1 MPLPTRPAP
10 FRLDAMKPLSRF
22 LLFAPAVAALLFAGC
37 RLKDIRTVT
46 LHADGVRCEACAH
59 AVIRALA
66 VVGEVDPAP
75 SALVLDSDAHPATA
89 VWKDHQKNDT
99 AAVSKVVV
107 HYDTGDIDV
116 TYDSMKLAIKNLEFG
131 IAAAGYDV
139 RTLPYAIPADPK
151 AREALPEGCRN
162 HVSK

>member
-1 MPLPTRPAP
+1 
-10 FRLDAMKPLSRF
+10 MKPLSRF
-22 LLFAPAVAALLFAGC
+22 LPFALAFAVLLFAGC

-46 LHADGVRCEACAH
+46 LHADGVKCETCAH

-66 VVGEVDPAP
+66 TVGEVDVEQ
-75 SALVLDSDAHPATA
+75 SVTIDEDAHTATA

-99 AAVSKVVV
+99 AAVSGVVV

-139 RTLPYAIPADPK
+139 QTQPYTIPADPK
-151 AREALPEGCRN
+151 AREALPEDCKKHN
-162 HVSK
+162 P